1 MHLKKLRLHFNVVNI
16 VKLAYFKITDCRRSI
31 IHCISKLY
39 IFITYKF
46 IEYPAGSKLCSV
58 TIHLSKEN

>member
-16 VKLAYFKITDCRRSI
+16 VKLAYFKITDCRLS
-31 IHCISKLY
+31 ISKLY

-58 TIHLSKEN
+58 TIHLSQEN